1 MSLLTELPWMGN
13 KPDRIFYLIWC
24 LNDAGPVPIL
34 AVSYLKRVLKG
45 EPQWDN
51 PEFDFW
57 ATAETNRSLRSF
69 LSRGSHGD
77 EEEVDDDHHYKK
89 LEAEL
94 CFPLQKHQ
102 PRSSLSNLQ
111 AIAEGRKQLMEL
123 AGDMPDSNLE
133 LSLKDIVNEWNVS
146 PSRAITEGDHV
157 GVVKGGS
164 FHFAT
169 EKQSS
174 RRNNSMQQQ
183 KKNAAIKPFV
193 VPRSYSVDKGTFLI
207 KMFGPSTRSSW
218 KTNVKSSSSLKEGCA
233 VRSSSNRCGSSRTTS
248 RSSSCSSSGFSSSST
263 TRLRRQSSVTT
274 TSTSFLDCL
283 TCLPSFCARGT
294 HKSKQRS
301 RECMF

>member
-1 MSLLTELPWMGN
+1 MLASTATRTHLSSLSSSYPSYN
-13 KPDRIFYLIWC
+13 KAYL
-24 LNDAGPVPIL
+24 
-34 AVSYLKRVLKG
+34 RR
-45 EPQWDN
+45 DN

-69 LSRGSHGD
+69 LSPGSHGD
-77 EEEVDDDHHYKK
+77 EEEEEEEVDDDHHYEE

-102 PRSSLSNLQ
+102 ARSSLSNLQ

-123 AGDMPDSNLE
+123 AGEMLESNLE
-133 LSLKDIVNEWNVS
+133 LSLKDIVNERTVS

-169 EKQSS
+169 EKLSS
-174 RRNNSMQQQ
+174 RRNDSMQQK
-183 KKNAAIKPFV
+183 KKNAVINPCF
-193 VPRSYSVDKGTFLI
+193 VPRSYSIDKGTFLI
-207 KMFGPSTRSSW
+207 KMFSPSTRSSW
-218 KTNVKSSSSLKEGCA
+218 KTNLKSSSSLKEGCA

-263 TRLRRQSSVTT
+263 TRCFALSFGDFLVRASLYH
-274 TSTSFLDCL
+274 STVVELCSIGWLVRL
-283 TCLPSFCARGT
+283 VG
-294 HKSKQRS
+294 
-301 RECMF
+301 